1 VIITDLQSF
10 LVILACF
17 MLMFG
22 NVFYIIGH
30 RYDEE
35 DEHAADDDGG
45 EPEPFS
51 TAQEAFL
58 SLYRMML
65 GDSDRS
71 WFSSEVATFFFFLY
85 SFFVQIIIL
94 SMLIAVVSDSYDF
107 AIIRSVKLF
116 DRALCEQGL

>member
-1 VIITDLQSF
+1 
-10 LVILACF
+10 

-71 WFSSEVATFFFFLY
+71 WFSSEVATFFFFLSTQSLFPPFL
-85 SFFVQIIIL
+85 SFIHSL
-94 SMLIAVVSDSYDF
+94 PHTRSYISF
-107 AIIRSVKLF
+107 SSSLLPTAPQTTG
-116 DRALCEQGL
+116 A